1 VAVASGRDAS
11 DVRLRPKRSLLWS
24 GILVFIIVPI
34 PIVATLVTLGLP
46 DGSWRISVGAE
57 AIALVLF
64 AIGLYLFLTT
74 YVVISPTH
82 FTERGFFG
90 RAVTTPVTEVAS
102 VVIAHTFSSSSS
114 ETLPQLIVRNDR
126 GERILRMRG
135 IFWSEES
142 MRVAAAAIGTPLEEP
157 VDPLTSKQFFE
168 QYAGSAYWFENRRG
182 LGITVVVLTGLVC
195 VGIVLGLM
203 GLLGLPFSA

>member
-1 VAVASGRDAS
+1 MAVASGRNEGEI
-11 DVRLRPKRSLLWS
+11 VLRPRRSLLRS
-24 GILVFIIVPI
+24 GILALIIVPI
-34 PIVATLVTLGLP
+34 PIVATLVMLGLP
-46 DGSWRISVGAE
+46 SGSWRISVIAE
-57 AIALVLF
+57 VMALVLF
-64 AIGLYLFLTT
+64 LVGFFLFRAT
-74 YVVISPTH
+74 YVVIAPTH

-90 RAVTTPVTEVAS
+90 RPVITPISEVRS
-102 VVIAHTFSSSSS
+102 MVIAHTFSSSSS
-114 ETLPQLIVRNDR
+114 ETLPQLIVRNER

-142 MRVAAAAIGTPLEEP
+142 MREAAAAIGTPLEEP
-157 VDPLTSKQFFE
+157 ADPISPKQFFE

-182 LGITVVVLTGLVC
+182 LGITIVVLIGLTC